1 MTPQENYQFTMQAV
15 GYIPRTQAQQQDYD
29 RMGFKAGLEVHQQL
43 KTKRKLFCNCPAGLY
58 HKKGLYDLRI
68 VRYMRPTLSEL
79 GQYDSSALTEFKTNK
94 KIIYQIVKKTA
105 CTYETDD
112 TPPFTINKEAL
123 EIALEISLL
132 CKSNIV
138 GEVHIS
144 RKQYVDGSIPA
155 GFQRTAIL
163 GLEGEI
169 PLKNKKLK
177 LIQLS
182 IEEDSCRE
190 VSDSGHVRIFQ
201 TDRFGTPLIET
212 VTYPDLV
219 SPEEVREAC
228 EYIRY
233 LNRSTGKVRTGIGSA
248 RQDVNVSCQGG
259 ERNEIKGVAHTA
271 WIPEITHNEVFR
283 QWALLRIRDLL
294 KEKIENQ
301 DKWTL
306 TSCEIDPNEF
316 SFTYQP
322 IIRALSSHKKLIA
335 INLPKFA
342 HILSHFT
349 QPNHIFADEI
359 SGQLKVIAC
368 LDQPNMLHSEQL
380 QPVLK
385 QQDWEKIQEK
395 LQARDNDAQI
405 LIWAPENDIDLAL
418 EYIEKRCKAAFLGVS
433 RETRKALKDGTTIFE
448 RFLPSADRMYPDT
461 DSPALPLEDEYI
473 EKLRSNIPDEI
484 IDRAKLLDEWE
495 IPEEWHSYIFRNNIF
510 PTLQR
515 IIDELLVD
523 PKVIAKLF
531 AHQLRRLEGKNRNS
545 KVFDYNHIY
554 RLVEY
559 ILQQGLDM
567 EIAKIMLPIVYEYP
581 QMDFDSVLTY
591 IHYKRY
597 SKDDIL
603 NRIPFLAD
611 KFIPFNQNKE
621 IAEKARVKWM
631 IGQLRKMA
639 TGNISFP
646 ELEKY
651 VTNRLKSWDLNYE

>member
-1 MTPQENYQFTMQAV
+1 P
-15 GYIPRTQAQQQDYD
+15 
-29 RMGFKAGLEVHQQL
+29 
-43 KTKRKLFCNCPAGLY
+43 
-58 HKKGLYDLRI
+58 
-68 VRYMRPTLSEL
+68 
-79 GQYDSSALTEFKTNK
+79 
-94 KIIYQIVKKTA
+94 
-105 CTYETDD
+105 
-112 TPPFTINKEAL
+112 
-123 EIALEISLL
+123 IS
-132 CKSNIV
+132 
-138 GEVHIS
+138 
-144 RKQYVDGSIPA
+144 
-155 GFQRTAIL
+155 
-163 GLEGEI
+163 
-169 PLKNKKLK
+169 
-177 LIQLS
+177 
-182 IEEDSCRE
+182 
-190 VSDSGHVRIFQ
+190 
-201 TDRFGTPLIET
+201 
-212 VTYPDLV
+212 
-219 SPEEVREAC
+219 
-228 EYIRY
+228 
-233 LNRSTGKVRTGIGSA
+233 
-248 RQDVNVSCQGG
+248 
-259 ERNEIKGVAHTA
+259 
-271 WIPEITHNEVFR
+271 
-283 QWALLRIRDLL
+283 
-294 KEKIENQ
+294 
-301 DKWTL
+301 
-306 TSCEIDPNEF
+306 
-316 SFTYQP
+316 
-322 IIRALSSHKKLIA
+322 
-335 INLPKFA
+335 
-342 HILSHFT
+342 
-349 QPNHIFADEI
+349 
-359 SGQLKVIAC
+359 
-368 LDQPNMLHSEQL
+368 
-380 QPVLK
+380 
-385 QQDWEKIQEK
+385 
-395 LQARDNDAQI
+395 QI

-418 EYIEKRCKAAFLGVS
+418 EYIEKRCKAAFLGVP

-495 IPEEWHSYIFRNNIF
+495 IPEEWRSYIFRNNIF

-554 RLVEY
+554 RLIEY